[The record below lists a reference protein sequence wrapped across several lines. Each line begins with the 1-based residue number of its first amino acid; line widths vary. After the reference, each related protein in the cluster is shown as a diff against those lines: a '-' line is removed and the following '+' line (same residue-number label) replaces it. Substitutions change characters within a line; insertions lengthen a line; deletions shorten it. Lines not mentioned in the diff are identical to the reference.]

1 MIFDHNK
8 IFGVHHIKISL
19 IFQLKSQLVTTG
31 DTTGPHWRHSWS
43 PLARAPAGTSE
54 DQLCRQ
60 WKPVGAPVRTSW
72 GPVLSPV
79 VSPVSTSQRQLSP
92 VEIFYSSNSHQVK
105 CPEDRIVSEV
115 TKCDN
120 RHHRYHLGSSERGS
134 WLRIGTAVNFMI
146 FGFWGGPA
154 RAIPEQILVG

>member
-1 MIFDHNK
+1 M
-8 IFGVHHIKISL
+8 
-19 IFQLKSQLVTTG
+19 
-31 DTTGPHWRHSWS
+31 HSWS
-43 PLARAPAGTSE
+43 PLAPQLVLTGDIAGSHWCQLVPAPVGTSCVASE
-54 DQLCRQ
+54 DQL
-60 WKPVGAPVRTSW
+60 T
-72 GPVLSPV
+72 
-79 VSPVSTSQRQLSP
+79 P

-146 FGFWGGPA
+146 FGFWGDPA